1 VPVTLIAK
9 YRVRPGHADA
19 VRKLLVQMAD
29 RVEADEPACLL
40 YQANQSTDNG
50 DIFCLYEVYTD
61 EPALLAHRETEHFKE
76 IVEAQIVP
84 LLDSREREVYTQVV
98 G

>member
-1 VPVTLIAK
+1 MPVTLIAK
-9 YRVRPGHADA
+9 YRVRPGQADT
-19 VRKLLVQMAD
+19 VRNLLVQMAD
-29 RVEADEPACLL
+29 RVKADEPACLL
-40 YQANQSTDNG
+40 YQANRSTDDSDN
-50 DIFCLYEVYTD
+50 FCLYEVYAD
-61 EPALLAHRETEHFKE
+61 EAALLAHRETTHFKE

>member
-1 VPVTLIAK
+1 MPVTLIAR
-9 YRVRPGHADA
+9 YHVRAGQAD
-19 VRKLLVQMAD
+19 VVQNLLSQMAD

-40 YQANQSTDNG
+40 YQANRLIEDP
-50 DIFCLYEVYTD
+50 DRFCLYEVYTD
-61 EPALLAHRETEHFKE
+61 EQALLAHRETQHFKE

-84 LLDSREREVYTQVV
+84 LLDGREREVYTQVV